1 MSLVTHIEVERS
13 PGQVCVKTH
22 VPSNVPLHNQ
32 IIPNEHLKTQQYLE
46 DINNWADEH
55 MMKLNSKKTKCMIFN
70 YSTNKQF
77 ATNIK
82 LNGEV
87 LKTVDEQKILGTIIT
102 SDLSW
107 NKNTDSLVKGAN
119 ASMRLLHA
127 ASKFTRKLS
136 DLKQI
141 YIMFVRSQLE
151 KSVAVWHSGLTN
163 LNKEMIE
170 RVQVSSMKAIFK
182 KQYTNYKEALKIANL
197 TTLEVRREK
206 MCLKFAKD
214 CLKIDK
220 LKQMFPSNS
229 KDHDMENRN
238 TKKFK
243 VNHAKTERYLKSS
256 IPFLQRLLNT
266 Q

>member
-1 MSLVTHIEVERS
+1 MHLLPGLHLRGHQPQQLHRQLQQGRQGEDGQGWHHTVSITVSKRFLNFESICFCFIQVGNASNTSLVCSRRPS
-13 PGQVCVKTH
+13 P
-22 VPSNVPLHNQ
+22 
-32 IIPNEHLKTQQYLE
+32 
-46 DINNWADEH
+46 
-55 MMKLNSKKTKCMIFN
+55 
-70 YSTNKQF
+70 
-77 ATNIK
+77 NIM
-82 LNGEV
+82 N
-87 LKTVDEQKILGTIIT
+87 
-102 SDLSW
+102 
-107 NKNTDSLVKGAN
+107 
-119 ASMRLLHA
+119 
-127 ASKFTRKLS
+127 F
-136 DLKQI
+136 
-141 YIMFVRSQLE
+141 F
-151 KSVAVWHSGLTN
+151 
-163 LNKEMIE
+163 
-170 RVQVSSMKAIFK
+170 
-182 KQYTNYKEALKIANL
+182 YKEALKIANL